1 MQIYPYSLIYASIKS
16 PKNEPSPQNLSGQIS
31 AGFPHPH
38 DKLEINVIPYSYDVS
53 IT

>member
-16 PKNEPSPQNLSGQIS
+16 PKMNRPRGNLSGQIS
-31 AGFPHPH
+31 AGCPHPH
-38 DKLEINVIPYSYDVS
+38 DKLEINVRPYSYDVS

>member
-1 MQIYPYSLIYASIKS
+1 MQIYPYSLIYARIKSSKMDS
-16 PKNEPSPQNLSGQIS
+16 PKNLDGLIS
-31 AGFPHPH
+31 AGCPHPH